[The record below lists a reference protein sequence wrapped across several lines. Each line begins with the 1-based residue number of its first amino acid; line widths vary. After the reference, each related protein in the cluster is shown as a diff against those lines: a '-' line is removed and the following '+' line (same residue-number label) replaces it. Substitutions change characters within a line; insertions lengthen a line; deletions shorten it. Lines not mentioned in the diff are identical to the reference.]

1 MVKPENFDQL
11 KVKRVRLADKLKAEK
26 RKKKLQNQ

>member
-11 KVKRVRLADKLKAEK
+11 KVKRVRLADKLKEEK